1 MVEPDPRDAAH
12 MARALALA
20 ERGRGR
26 TAPNPIVG
34 AVVVTPDGVVVG
46 QGAHLEAGGP
56 HAEIHAI
63 DAAGDRARGATMYV
77 TLEPCSHTGRTGP
90 CVERVVAA
98 GISRVVYATRDPNP
112 KVSGS
117 GAAFL
122 ETHGVAVVE
131 GVGEA
136 EARRQNAPF
145 FTWVTEH
152 RTFVT
157 LKMAVSRDGF
167 VGKPSRRIRLTGE
180 TADAWLH
187 RQRAEVDAIV
197 VGADTV
203 LADDPRLTPRGAYR
217 YRPLARVVVD
227 WRVRVPENAALF
239 TTLSTGPVIM
249 VVSAADAARHQS
261 RIDALRQAGAEVEL
275 LERHDVVGLVRHLA
289 DRGIVS
295 TLLEGGPRLAAA
307 FAAADVIDR
316 VQWVVTRAALGDG
329 VPALTGALSD
339 VVLKRPPRTV
349 PLGDDV
355 LLEFDVHRPD

>member
-1 MVEPDPRDAAH
+1 MVSTDARDAAH

-34 AVVVTPDGVVVG
+34 AVVVSADGVVVG

-63 DAAGDRARGATMYV
+63 EAAADRARGATMYV

-90 CVERVVAA
+90 CVERIVAA
-98 GISRVVYATRDPNP
+98 GIARVVYATRDPNP
-112 KVSGS
+112 RVAGA

-122 ETHGVAVVE
+122 QSHGVAVAE

-145 FTWVTEH
+145 FTWVTAH

-167 VGKPSRRIRLTGE
+167 VGTAGRRVRLTGE

-197 VGADTV
+197 VGAETV

-217 YRPLARVVVD
+217 YRPLARVIVD
-227 WRVRVPENAALF
+227 WRARVSERAALF
-239 TTLSTGPVIM
+239 TTGAAGPVIM
-249 VVSAADAARHQS
+249 IVSAADAARHAP
-261 RIDALRQAGAEVEL
+261 RIDAWRRAGAEVEL
-275 LERHDVVGLVRHLA
+275 VERHDLLALARRLA
-289 DRGIVS
+289 DRGVVS
-295 TLLEGGPRLAAA
+295 TLLEGGPTLAAA
-307 FAAADVIDR
+307 FAAAGLIDR
-316 VQWVVTRAALGDG
+316 VQWVVTRAELGDG
-329 VPALTGALSD
+329 VPALTGALSS
-339 VVLKRPPRTV
+339 VVLMRPPRTV